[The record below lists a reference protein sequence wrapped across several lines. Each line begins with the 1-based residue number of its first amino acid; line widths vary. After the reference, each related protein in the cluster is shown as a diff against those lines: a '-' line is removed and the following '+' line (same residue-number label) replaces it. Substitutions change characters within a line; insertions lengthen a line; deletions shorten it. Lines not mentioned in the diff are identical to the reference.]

1 MAWNQPNNGGGNSPN
16 NGQRPPEIDDFLKKI
31 NQSFDKWFGGNGSGG
46 SDLAPLKIG
55 AAIIIGLT
63 VITGF
68 YRVEQAEEAVI
79 LRFGKYNSTQQA
91 GLHWAMPLVDEVK
104 KVNIQKVEQVPLN
117 ARMITEDTNI
127 VEINLTVQYRIAEP
141 VEYLLK
147 VSEPEVTLLHATESA
162 LRHVVGGSKM
172 GQVLNEGRATLA
184 RDIKPRLQSYL
195 DSYKTGLQVTGV
207 NILEALPPK
216 EVKAAFD
223 DVIRA
228 KEDKERL
235 KNQAETY
242 ANGIVPEARGQAA
255 RVLAEANA
263 YKQEV
268 VDIAQG
274 DAARFNQLVGEY
286 KKSPQVIRQR
296 LYLETMES
304 VMSKTNKVIIE
315 GNGGNM
321 VYLPLDKIMEN
332 SRANQSNYAK
342 PNDMADATETMRAPV
357 RQGRG
362 EGR

>member
-1 MAWNQPNNGGGNSPN
+1 MAWNQPNNGSGNQPN
-16 NGQRPPEIDDFLKKI
+16 NSQRPPEIDDFLKKV
-31 NQSFDKWFGGNGSGG
+31 NKSFERWFGGNGSGNA
-46 SDLAPLKIG
+46 DMTPLKIG
-55 AAIIIGLT
+55 AAVVVGLI
-63 VITGF
+63 VVTGF
-68 YRVEQAEEAVI
+68 YKVEQAEEAVV
-79 LRFGKYNSTQQA
+79 LRFGKYNSTQ
-91 GLHWAMPLVDEVK
+91 
-104 KVNIQKVEQVPLN
+104 
-117 ARMITEDTNI
+117 MITEDTNI

-141 VEYLLK
+141 VDYLLK

-184 RDIKPRLQSYL
+184 RDIKPRLQGYL
-195 DSYKTGLQVTGV
+195 DGYKTGLEITGV

-255 RVLAEANA
+255 RVTAEANA

-268 VDIAQG
+268 VDIALG
-274 DAARFNQLVGEY
+274 DAARFNQLVVEY

-296 LYLETMES
+296 LYLETMEG
-304 VMSKTNKVIIE
+304 VLSKTSKVIIE

-321 VYLPLDKIMEN
+321 VYLPLDKIIEN
-332 SRANQSNYAK
+332 SNSTNVTRAT
-342 PNDMADATETMRAPV
+342 PNDMSDTANQRATG

>member
-1 MAWNQPNNGGGNSPN
+1 MAWNQPNNGNGNRPN
-16 NGQRPPEIDDFLKKI
+16 NSQRPPEIDDFLQKI
-31 NQSFDKWFGGNGSGG
+31 NKNFERWFGGNGSGN
-46 SDLAPLKIG
+46 SDMTPLKIG
-55 AAIIIGLT
+55 AAVIVGLT
-63 VITGF
+63 IVTGF
-68 YRVEQAEEAVI
+68 YRVEQAEEAVV
-79 LRFGKYNSTQQA
+79 LRFGKYNSTQSA

-127 VEINLTVQYRIAEP
+127 VEINLTVQYRVSEP
-141 VEYLLK
+141 VNYLLK
-147 VSEPEVTLLHATESA
+147 VSEPEATLLHATESA

-184 RDIKPRLQSYL
+184 RDIKPRLQGYL
-195 DSYKTGLQVTGV
+195 DGYKTGLQITGV

-216 EVKAAFD
+216 EVKSAFD

-274 DAARFNQLVGEY
+274 DAARFNQLVVEY

-296 LYLETMES
+296 LYLETMEG
-304 VMSKTNKVIIE
+304 VLSKTSKVIIE

-321 VYLPLDKIMEN
+321 VYLPLDKILEN
-332 SRANQSNYAK
+332 SNSAHSTRAI
-342 PNDMADATETMRAPV
+342 PNDMSDPANNLKATGRL
-357 RQGRG
+357 GRG

>member
-1 MAWNQPNNGGGNSPN
+1 MAWNQPNNGNDNRPT

-31 NQSFDKWFGGNGSGG
+31 NQSFERWFGSGG
-46 SDLAPLKIG
+46 SGNSSDTTPLKI
-55 AAIIIGLT
+55 AAVVVVGLT
-63 VITGF
+63 VIAGF
-68 YRVEQAEEAVI
+68 YRVEQAEEAVV
-79 LRFGKYNSTQQA
+79 LRFGKYHMTETA
-91 GLHWAMPLVDEVK
+91 GLHWAMPLVNEVK
-104 KVNIQKVEQVPLN
+104 KINIQKVEQIPLN

-127 VEINLTVQYRIAEP
+127 VEINLTVQYRISQP
-141 VEYLLK
+141 VDYLLK
-147 VSEPEVTLLHATESA
+147 VSEPELSLLHATESA

-172 GQVLNEGRATLA
+172 SQVLNEGRSTLA
-184 RDIKPRLQSYL
+184 RDIKPRLQGYL
-195 DSYKTGLQVTGV
+195 NDYKTGLEITGV

-216 EVKAAFD
+216 EVKSAFD

-255 RVLAEANA
+255 RLLAEANA

-268 VDIAQG
+268 VDIAKG
-274 DAARFNQLVGEY
+274 DAARFNHLIVEY

-304 VMSKTNKVIIE
+304 VLSKTNKIIVE
-315 GNGGNM
+315 GNGNNM
-321 VYLPLDKIMEN
+321 FYLPLDKMMPAPVGGLAN
-332 SRANQSNYAK
+332 STNSESLEQSNARANG
-342 PNDMADATETMRAPV
+342 

>member
-1 MAWNQPNNGGGNSPN
+1 MAWNQPNNGGNGSN
-16 NGQRPPEIDDFLKKI
+16 NGQRPPEVDDFLKKI
-31 NQSFDKWFGGNGSGG
+31 NQNFDKWFGSGG
-46 SDLAPLKIG
+46 QQGNSDTGALKIALVVVG
-55 AAIIIGLT
+55 ALT
-63 VITGF
+63 VLSGF
-68 YRVEQAEEAVI
+68 YRVEQAEEAVV
-79 LRFGKYNSTQQA
+79 LRFGKYNSTETA

-104 KVNIQKVEQVPLN
+104 KINIQKVEQVPLT

-127 VEINLTVQYRIAEP
+127 VEINLSVQYRIVQP
-141 VEYLLK
+141 VDYLLK
-147 VSEPEVTLLHATESA
+147 VSQPELSLLHATESA

-184 RDIKPRLQSYL
+184 RDIKPRLQGYL
-195 DSYKTGLQVTGV
+195 NQYKTGLEVTGV
-207 NILEALPPK
+207 NIIEALPPK

-255 RVLAEANA
+255 RLLAEANA

-268 VDIAQG
+268 VDRAKG
-274 DAARFNQLVGEY
+274 DAARFDQLVVEY

-304 VMSKTNKVIIE
+304 VLARTNKVIVE
-315 GNGGNM
+315 GNGNNM
-321 VYLPLDKIMEN
+321 FYLPLDKMMNN
-332 SRANQSNYAK
+332 SSMQNLPQAQAMPELEPHLR
-342 PNDMADATETMRAPV
+342 TG